1 MTGPASSMVKCIIL
15 VCLDN
20 DDYDEEDDDDE
31 KDDEAGDDDDEEEE
45 EETQEEGGLINCNGR
60 YLRSGRNLDTH
71 LAHWTCNQTVTL
83 DKDCNTNLK
92 NLKKKNPNISC
103 THLTYRTCND
113 CNACD
118 VNYDE
123 LNIDVKRTSEQILIA
138 PTNNDGRSGLQLA
151 WIVSLEMQTGG
162 NRFLWRKTEV

>member
-1 MTGPASSMVKCIIL
+1 MVKCIIS

-31 KDDEAGDDDDEEEE
+31 KDDEAGDDDEEDDDEE

-83 DKDCNTNLK
+83 DKDCNT
-92 NLKKKNPNISC
+92 
-103 THLTYRTCND
+103 T
-113 CNACD
+113 
-118 VNYDE
+118 
-123 LNIDVKRTSEQILIA
+123 
-138 PTNNDGRSGLQLA
+138 
-151 WIVSLEMQTGG
+151 
-162 NRFLWRKTEV
+162 